1 MQRTASGA
9 CIDSEGTDP
18 VLKSIVEVSKE
29 SSQEVRGGRGSQRES
44 AHENPGVLFVK
55 RFYLR

>member
-9 CIDSEGTDP
+9 CVDSE
-18 VLKSIVEVSKE
+18 VLKNIVEVSKE